1 MKNDTKTI
9 KAIKYLLSDI
19 KKNAISKEHRH
30 SELDWDC
37 AECKFRILEGG
48 LRWYLNLLEFAKKLK
63 VIKSKDK

>member
-19 KKNAISKEHRH
+19 KKNGISKKHRH

-37 AECKFRILEGG
+37 PECRFRILEGY
-48 LRWYLNLLEFAKKLK
+48 LEWYLDLLKDEEKLT
-63 VIKSKDK
+63 